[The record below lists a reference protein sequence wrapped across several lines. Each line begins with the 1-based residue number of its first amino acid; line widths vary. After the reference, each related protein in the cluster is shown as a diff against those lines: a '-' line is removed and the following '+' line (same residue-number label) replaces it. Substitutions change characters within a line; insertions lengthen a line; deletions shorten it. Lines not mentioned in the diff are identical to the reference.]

1 MGNGTD
7 FSGCDLS
14 TTVFVANP
22 KFGSNV
28 ANLTK
33 FAGAKIPY
41 KTLGTIWSYVD
52 LTGATILGL
61 PSDLT
66 FLEVM
71 ESDLTGIDL
80 SGRTL
85 KNAHFYGVVLQ
96 KAKFTRGIL
105 DNIVFAR
112 GERVCDLT
120 DANFA
125 GAEVTEGVFDDSTL
139 TRTDF
144 TAASSLASASFLQ
157 TRMDG
162 TRFDDCDVTT
172 CRFSAP
178 PRFSNDPANLTS
190 FRGATLNYSTVAQPV
205 VVPGPHGS
213 QIGRAQPRR
222 RLDLPRGG
230 LCRSHRHGPERL
242 HAGPVQFDRCHADRG
257 TLQRRPHEPRATVR
271 RAESG

>member
-1 MGNGTD
+1 MRPVDNG
-7 FSGCDLS
+7 LRR
-14 TTVFVANP
+14 NP

-41 KTLGTIWSYVD
+41 KALGTIWSYVD

-96 KAKFTRGIL
+96 KAKFTGGIL

-144 TAASSLASASFLQ
+144 TGASSLGSASFLQ

-162 TRFDDCDVTT
+162 TRFDNCDVTT

-178 PRFSNDPANLTS
+178 PRFSNDPGNLTS
-190 FRGATLNYSTVAQPV
+190 FRAATLNYSTVANQW
-205 VVPGPHGS
+205 S
-213 QIGRAQPRR
+213 Y
-222 RLDLPRGG
+222 LDLTGAKLVG
-230 LCRSHRHGPERL
+230 LSPDIDLTYLEAVCAVLTGMDLSGY
-242 HAGPVQFDRCHADRG
+242 
-257 TLQRRPHEPRATVR
+257 TLDQCNLTGATLTGHTS
-271 RAESG
+271 AAPT